1 MRTMILI
8 INLVCLA
15 FMIFNMV
22 NIAKT
27 DKEMDKM
34 FKKLDEDFIKKM
46 KALTL
51 HLTLDEALE
60 LIQLLNKRI
69 VEAGSCMIMIN
80 EPKLKGANK
89 NIVFKNNKLVFAEIR
104 VKGTYFDDREAI
116 TFNEDGFIGLCGW
129 ADGYNLTPFVMG
141 FKDWCDYMKNKVG
154 DDFE

>member
-34 FKKLDEDFIKKM
+34 FKKLDEDFIKNM

-51 HLTLDEALE
+51 HLTPDEALE
-60 LIQLLNKRI
+60 LIHEVVNIPDKFYLGVNSNDLLEVTLFECDDNMPSKMGRSIETFYLESYRSNELISFGIELLNY
-69 VEAGSCMIMIN
+69 IN
-80 EPKLKGANK
+80 EKA
-89 NIVFKNNKLVFAEIR
+89 FKNE
-104 VKGTYFDDREAI
+104 
-116 TFNEDGFIGLCGW
+116 
-129 ADGYNLTPFVMG
+129 
-141 FKDWCDYMKNKVG
+141 
-154 DDFE
+154 

>member
-60 LIQLLNKRI
+60 LIHEVVNIPDKFYLGVNSNDLLEVTLFECDDNMPNKMRRSIETFYLESYRSNELISFGIELLNYI
-69 VEAGSCMIMIN
+69 
-80 EPKLKGANK
+80 
-89 NIVFKNNKLVFAEIR
+89 AEL
-104 VKGTYFDDREAI
+104 TY
-116 TFNEDGFIGLCGW
+116 
-129 ADGYNLTPFVMG
+129 
-141 FKDWCDYMKNKVG
+141 KK
-154 DDFE
+154 

>member
-51 HLTLDEALE
+51 HLTPDEALE
-60 LIQLLNKRI
+60 LIHEVVSIPDKFYLGVNSNDLLEVTLFEYDDNMPNKMGRSIETFYLESYRSNELISFGIELLNY
-69 VEAGSCMIMIN
+69 IN
-80 EPKLKGANK
+80 EKA
-89 NIVFKNNKLVFAEIR
+89 FKNE
-104 VKGTYFDDREAI
+104 
-116 TFNEDGFIGLCGW
+116 
-129 ADGYNLTPFVMG
+129 
-141 FKDWCDYMKNKVG
+141 
-154 DDFE
+154 

>member
-51 HLTLDEALE
+51 HLTPDEALE
-60 LIQLLNKRI
+60 LIHEVVNIPDKFYLGVNSNDLLEVTLFECDDNMSNKMGRSIETFYLESYSSNELISFGIELLNYI
-69 VEAGSCMIMIN
+69 
-80 EPKLKGANK
+80 
-89 NIVFKNNKLVFAEIR
+89 AEL
-104 VKGTYFDDREAI
+104 TY
-116 TFNEDGFIGLCGW
+116 
-129 ADGYNLTPFVMG
+129 
-141 FKDWCDYMKNKVG
+141 KK
-154 DDFE
+154 